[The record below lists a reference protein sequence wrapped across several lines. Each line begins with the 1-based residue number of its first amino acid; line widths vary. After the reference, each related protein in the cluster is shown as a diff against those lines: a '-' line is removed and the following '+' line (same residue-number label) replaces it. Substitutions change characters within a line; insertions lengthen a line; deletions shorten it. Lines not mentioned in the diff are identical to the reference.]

1 MTGRNL
7 IALAC
12 LYVAFSGL
20 PSGLSLPI
28 PSLPSPGGAD
38 IEVPTVRLR
47 EAVAGVAKVAQNM
60 SGFDRQVWMATWKEA
75 ARLVDGER
83 LDGAAITFHDT
94 IGLRA
99 YTGIVLDIAWKRLA
113 KASGKYD
120 GLADAVEEAFAD
132 TIGNDVKPFDEATKR
147 QTVELFKALAWAG
160 ARGE

>member
-20 PSGLSLPI
+20 PSGLSI

-38 IEVPTVRLR
+38 VEVPTVRLR
-47 EAVAGVAKVAQNM
+47 DAVAGVANVAKNM
-60 SGFDRQVWMATWKEA
+60 SGFDRQVWMATWSEA

-83 LDGAAITFHDT
+83 IDGASISFQDT
-94 IGLRA
+94 LGLRA
-99 YTGIVLDIAWKRLA
+99 YTSIVMDIAWKRLA
-113 KASGKYD
+113 GASGKYE
-120 GLADAVEEAFAD
+120 GLADAVEEAFSE